1 MSTREKLYNMLENLS
16 EEQLE
21 GLFQFLSNFVSVN
34 NLNKNSDTDELD
46 ELMGIFHDAADTSKI
61 ALEKTAW
68 ENAAFEKHLTI
79 LEENDENS

>member
-34 NLNKNSDTDELD
+34 KNNDTDELD
-46 ELMGIFHDAADTSKI
+46 GLMGIFHDAADTSKI

-68 ENAAFEKHLTI
+68 ENAAVEKHLTI

>member
-1 MSTREKLYNMLENLS
+1 MSIREKLYNMLENLS

-34 NLNKNSDTDELD
+34 KNSDTDEID

-68 ENAAFEKHLTI
+68 ESAAVEKHLTI
-79 LEENDENS
+79 LEGNNENS